1 MDLTLQSYMSYGL
14 GSGSGGSTV
23 SELGCYNDR
32 AEGGPCTSAALLACS
47 QVWAPSISKGVLR

>member
-14 GSGSGGSTV
+14 GSGPGGSTV

-32 AEGGPCTSAALLACS
+32 AEGGHCTSVALLACA
-47 QVWAPSISKGVLR
+47 QVGASSISEGILR

>member
-14 GSGSGGSTV
+14 GSGPGGSTV

-32 AEGGPCTSAALLACS
+32 AEGGPCTSSALLACS
-47 QVWAPSISKGVLR
+47 QVMTSPFSEGVLR